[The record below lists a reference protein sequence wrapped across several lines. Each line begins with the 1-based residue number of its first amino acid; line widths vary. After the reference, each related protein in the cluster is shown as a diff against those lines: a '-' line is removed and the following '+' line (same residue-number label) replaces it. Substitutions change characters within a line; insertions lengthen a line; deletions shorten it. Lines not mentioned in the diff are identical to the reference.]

1 MSSSSAARDNHTLI
15 VPADEQRVNGAA
27 VLINEDIRI
36 ADRITRLVNRR
47 PVVGAAVAVVRAGR
61 MEFAGHGLA
70 DLDAQRPVTEDT
82 VFRVASITKTFT
94 AIAVM
99 QLWERGL
106 IDLDAPASAYLRSY
120 RLVPDDARFGPV
132 TVRHLLT
139 HTSGVGETAHPR
151 RVLKPDFGE
160 SVAPGEPV
168 PTLADYY
175 RRGLR
180 VQADPGTRWTYTNHG
195 FATLGQIVADVTGL
209 AFADY
214 TRERLFRPLGM
225 FDTGLTAR
233 MFTPARRAVGYTLRA
248 HGPEEVA
255 HREMITEAAAS
266 VYSTARDMSRYVTAL
281 LNGGG
286 NEYGSVVESS
296 TLAMMFAPHYQPDP
310 RVPGMGLG
318 FFRGRAGNHSV
329 IEHQGILPGFNSQMW
344 LAPDD
349 GLGLMVCVTG
359 GHRATLWLPA
369 ETSALLHELLGAAQP
384 VIRDD
389 VAHHPEIWSEICGFY
404 PLPGAVTDVRARSMV
419 GAGAEVRISG
429 GRPVL
434 RVLTPIPA
442 LLRGLP
448 LHPDDPDDP
457 FGFRIDMTRWGIGTG
472 RILFSRDPVDE
483 TMRMHFDLHPLTLRK
498 SRNSLTPRMRRMLL

>member
-1 MSSSSAARDNHTLI
+1 MPVD
-15 VPADEQRVNGAA
+15 
-27 VLINEDIRI
+27 EDIRT

-47 PVVGAAVAVVRAGR
+47 AVVGAAVAVVRAGR
-61 MEFAGHGLA
+61 VEFVGQGLA
-70 DLDAQRPVTEDT
+70 DIDAKRPVTQDT

-106 IDLDAPASAYLRSY
+106 IDLDAPADTYLRSY

-139 HTSGVGETAHPR
+139 HTSGIGETAHPR
-151 RVLKPDFGE
+151 RVLRPDSGE

-168 PTLADYY
+168 PALSDYY
-175 RRGLR
+175 GRGLR
-180 VQADPGTRWTYTNHG
+180 VQAEPGTRWTYTDHG
-195 FATLGQIVADVTGL
+195 FATLGQIVSDVTGI
-209 AFADY
+209 AFAEYVRD
-214 TRERLFRPLGM
+214 RLFRPLGM
-225 FDTGLTAR
+225 FDSDLTASA
-233 MFTPARRAVGYTLRA
+233 FTPTRRAVGYTLHAR
-248 HGPEEVA
+248 GPKEVT
-255 HREMITEAAAS
+255 HREMITAPAAS
-266 VYSTARDMSRYVTAL
+266 AYSTPRDMSRYVTAL

-286 NEYGSVVESS
+286 NEHGSVIESA
-296 TLAMMFAPHYQPDP
+296 TLALMFAPQYQPDP
-310 RVPGMGLG
+310 RVPGLGLG
-318 FFRGRAGNHSV
+318 FFRGLAGDHPV

-349 GLGLMVCVTG
+349 GLGLLVFVTG
-359 GHRATLWLPA
+359 GHHATLWLPA
-369 ETSALLHELLGAAQP
+369 ETSALLHELLGVAQP

-389 VAHHPEIWSEICGFY
+389 VAHHPEIWSEICGYY
-404 PLPGAVTDVRARSMV
+404 PLPGALTDVRARAMV
-419 GAGAEVRISG
+419 GAGVDVRIVG

-448 LHPDDPDDP
+448 LHPEDPEDP
-457 FGFRIDMTRWGIGTG
+457 LAFRIDMTRWGIGTG
-472 RILFSRDPVDE
+472 RILFSRDPDDG

-498 SRNSLTPRMRRMLL
+498 SGNPLTHRVGKTSR